1 MSGKDYSALAHDIVD
16 KVGGP
21 DNVVSLYHCV
31 TRLRFRLRDGSKARR
46 DELKHT
52 RGVLSLV
59 EGNGQFQ
66 VVIGS
71 EVENVYDAV
80 QAEYRFPSPTEDG
93 DGAVDRAGADG
104 GEERKPNIVI
114 RLFNTLSTIFNPV
127 IPALAGAGMLK
138 AVLVILTTYDLMSAD
153 GSTYKIL
160 AAAGNSV
167 FYFLPLFLAVG
178 SARTFKC
185 NPFISLAIVGA
196 LMEPNFTGLMKNT
209 GDVVDFLGIPTVLMG
224 YSGTVIPAILSIW
237 IYSHLERLLRRFV
250 PKSLEIFLSS
260 MIALFVMVP
269 LSAIVIGPLGVYLGN
284 GMGEI
289 VNFLSAKSGLL
300 TGALIGGG
308 WTFLVMVGIHWGIV
322 PIMVNNLATR
332 GYDVIRPMIAAAT
345 FASAGAALGAFFRLK
360 DKEEKSLALSALFPA
375 LLGGITEPIVYGISV
390 KYKRPLIAQVIGGAI
405 AGGFM
410 GAFQTK
416 AIVYVFPA
424 LTTLPA
430 FFGDTF
436 AVYCIGIAMS
446 FVITAV
452 LTYMLGLGTQDAD
465 AGIGDAAA
473 SATPAVPVAQPETVI
488 EASGVDLAPC
498 VAGRVVPLDSVADP
512 VFAGKA
518 MGDGVAIEPTEGQ
531 LLAPADGEVKVVF
544 PTGHAIGMVCGGVE
558 ILMHIG
564 IDTVN
569 MQGEGFTPLVKP
581 GDHVTVGQPLV
592 DFDLGL
598 IRDRGYATT
607 TMMVVTNAA
616 ESGPVRT
623 VIDASGTADADTE
636 ISATATTNVKEA

>member
-1 MSGKDYSALAHDIVD
+1 MSGKDYSALARDIVD

-21 DNVVSLYHCV
+21 DNVISLYHCV
-31 TRLRFRLRDGSKARR
+31 TRLRFRLKDSSKAQR
-46 DELKHT
+46 DALNRTK
-52 RGVLSLV
+52 GVLSLV

-66 VVIGS
+66 IVIGG

-80 QAEYRFPSPTEDG
+80 QSIYHFASPIEDG
-93 DGAVDRAGADG
+93 AGETSPDANGIDS
-104 GEERKPNIVI
+104 EETKKPNIVI

-138 AVLVILTTYDLMSAD
+138 AVLVILTTYHLMSDD

-178 SARTFKC
+178 AARTFKC
-185 NPFISLAIVGA
+185 NPFISLAIVAA

-209 GDVVDFLGIPTVLMG
+209 GDIVDFLGIPTVLMG

-237 IYSHLERLLRRFV
+237 IYSYLERLLKRFV

-269 LSAIVIGPLGVYLGN
+269 LSAIVIGPIGVYLGN
-284 GMGEI
+284 GMGEV
-289 VNFLSAKSGLL
+289 VNFLSTKSGLL
-300 TGALIGGG
+300 TGALVGGG

-322 PIMVNNLATR
+322 PIMVNNLATH
-332 GYDVIRPMIAAAT
+332 GYDVIRPMVAAAT

-436 AVYCIGIAMS
+436 VIYCIGIAMS
-446 FVITAV
+446 FTITAV
-452 LTYMLGLGTQDAD
+452 LTYILGFEQD
-465 AGIGDAAA
+465 GDDNGDKATSAAV
-473 SATPAVPVAQPETVI
+473 TPVKPVI
-488 EASGVDLAPC
+488 EAGGVDFAPC
-498 VAGRVVPLDSVADP
+498 VEGDVVPLAEVSDP
-512 VFAGKA
+512 VFAGGT
-518 MGDGVAIEPTEGQ
+518 MGEGVAIKPDKGQ
-531 LLAPADGEVKVVF
+531 LIAPADGEVKVVF
-544 PTGHAIGMVCGGVE
+544 PTGHAIGMNCNGID

-564 IDTVN
+564 VDTVN
-569 MQGEGFTPLVKP
+569 MQGEGFATLVEP
-581 GDHVTVGQPLV
+581 GCHVVKGQPLV
-592 DFDLGL
+592 DFDLDL
-598 IRDRGYATT
+598 IKDKGFDTT
-607 TMMVVTNAA
+607 TMMVVTNTG
-616 ESGPVRT
+616 E
-623 VIDASGTADADTE
+623 IDGVHTFADTFADMSTGKN
-636 ISATATTNVKEA
+636 INTTIAKEA